1 MDGRIIVFLLR
12 YRTAMPKINRT
23 KLLEYLENE
32 FAEELEL
39 SHILRCCE
47 AQGYETHKIKK
58 SRKTA
63 KGRK

>member
-1 MDGRIIVFLLR
+1 
-12 YRTAMPKINRT
+12 MPKINRT